1 MFPAS
6 DTEALETRVLAYHL
20 SVTFRRAIQRSPE
33 TQRSLAKSA
42 NLTPS
47 QMTMAIGGL
56 RFGPLVKAR
65 FDAMGAHLRV
75 PSAKRFREVVCR
87 G

>member
-1 MFPAS
+1 M
-6 DTEALETRVLAYHL
+6 LAYHL

-33 TQRSLAKSA
+33 SQRSLAKSV

-56 RFGPLVKAR
+56 RFGPVVKTR
-65 FDAMGAHLRV
+65 FDAMGEQLRV
-75 PSAKRFREVVCR
+75 PSAKRFREVVRR